1 MGTTG
6 GFLSEQNNL
15 VNAAGF
21 DVVEMQFEGEMEV
34 KEIKTNY
41 FTANTNPAQN
51 PIQAKLVDSGDM
63 LDAIPGLVPIYFSTN
78 ISINTE
84 EISGLII
91 AGQSE
96 SKFYLDTRPISEMK
110 TTPSSSDLAV
120 IFEIY
125 SSSEISDEDA
135 ELMTSSINDN
145 KNLLTFW
152 TNFDVWIDFLVFLI
166 HLISVGLII
175 AGFGVKQYHEE
186 EEEEVDLTK
195 PTGLLER
202 ANRLK

>member
-34 KEIKTNY
+34 KEVKTNY
-41 FTANTNPAQN
+41 FTSNTNPAEN

-91 AGQSE
+91 TGQSE
-96 SKFYLDTRPISEMK
+96 SNFYLDTRPVSEMD
-110 TTPSSSDLAV
+110 TSPSLSDLAV

-125 SSSEISDEDA
+125 SNSEISDEDA

-152 TNFDVWIDFLVFLI
+152 TNFDVWIDF
-166 HLISVGLII
+166 
-175 AGFGVKQYHEE
+175 
-186 EEEEVDLTK
+186 
-195 PTGLLER
+195 
-202 ANRLK
+202 